1 MPVEDAEIRHGFNS
15 KLRLEAEAVLTDA
28 VFRRSPVLARLLRY
42 LIDETAAGR
51 AEGLKSFSVAV
62 DGLGRPESFDSAS
75 DSSARV
81 QMVRLR
87 KALESYYAQ
96 HGPVDE
102 LCLYLQPG
110 SYKVRMGKLSVAYA
124 NLYRPLSDTPDQIAH
139 PTDIVNEPANSG
151 LTALD
156 ESSTKSIAAASKPWF
171 NRSMM
176 SFALMVLAAA
186 VVIMAISV
194 SWRFFNAASSEPVSP
209 VLEVLPIEAADNE
222 ALARSSRII
231 SSAFAYDLP
240 RFKISRVRV
249 LSAGENGPLPK
260 GGETVYRLSSRVEES
275 GAGGQRLFVRLND
288 AQTDVTLWSH
298 ELRFD
303 KEPQAISDALLP
315 LLSEINGPFGVIA
328 AHESLL
334 YRDNDSAGYSC
345 FLKYLSFL
353 QTRGIELEEQISK
366 CLSKPVKEKQIQA
379 TLLAVNAMFSVEKSS
394 AMNNFE
400 AASKT
405 AIGLARRA
413 VAADP
418 TDPLSNFA
426 MARLSYLQNDC
437 VSSRYYTRRA
447 IETNSISPLMLS
459 NLAALAPACDYP
471 DAANLLDRA
480 FLAQSDRYPRG
491 RLLLVLAALQQG
503 RPDKISEIQPA
514 DVPQSQFSRINYYLT
529 ETLIASALG
538 NRAQAAAHWQK
549 FVAEQPPGK
558 RNVDEMLTPIIVNP
572 PLRAKLVKLLRANA
586 IS

>member
-1 MPVEDAEIRHGFNS
+1 MPVEDAEIRYGFNS
-15 KLRLEAEAVLTDA
+15 KLRLEAESVLTDA

-51 AEGLKSFSVAV
+51 ADALKSFSVAV

-87 KALESYYAQ
+87 KALEIHYAQ

-110 SYKVRMGKLSVAYA
+110 SYKVRMGKLSAAYP
-124 NLYRPLSDTPDQIAH
+124 NLYRPLSDIPDQFAH
-139 PTDIVNEPANSG
+139 STDTVDERAKSG
-151 LTALD
+151 LSTLH
-156 ESSTKSIAAASKPWF
+156 ESSAKSMAAPPKSWF
-171 NRSMM
+171 NRSTL
-176 SFALMVLAAA
+176 SLALMVLAAA
-186 VVIMAISV
+186 MVVVAILV
-194 SWRFFNAASSEPVSP
+194 SWRFLGSAPSEPVSP

-231 SSAFAYDLP
+231 SNAFAYDLP

-260 GGETVYRLSSRVEES
+260 GGETVYRLSSRVEEY
-275 GAGGQRLFVRLND
+275 GAGKQRLFVRLND

-303 KEPQAISDALLP
+303 EEPEAISDALLP
-315 LLSEINGPFGVIA
+315 LLSEINGPFGAIA
-328 AHESLL
+328 AHESILH
-334 YRDNDSAGYSC
+334 RDDNSAGYSC

-353 QTRGIELEEQISK
+353 QTRGIELEAQISK
-366 CLSKPVKEKQIQA
+366 CLRKPVKEKQIQA

-418 TDPLSNFA
+418 NDPLSNFA

-447 IETNSISPLMLS
+447 IETNSISPLILS

-471 DAANLLDRA
+471 DAVNLLDRA

-503 RPDKISEIQPA
+503 RSDKVSEIQSA
-514 DVPQSQFSRINYYLT
+514 DVPQSQFSRINFYLT
-529 ETLIASALG
+529 ETLIASAAG
-538 NRAQAAAHWQK
+538 NRDQAAANWQK
-549 FVAEQPPGK
+549 FVAEQPSGN
-558 RNVDEMLTPIIVNP
+558 RTIDEMLTPIIVNP
-572 PLRAKLVKLLRANA
+572 PLRAKLVRLLQANV
-586 IS
+586 I